1 MWATGREL
9 GLKGQGSREVR
20 LASAQ
25 SWGPL
30 VLGHI
35 LVYQGY
41 MYVSRE
47 RNPFFFSP
55 NPCKSSNLQEQR
67 GEGVPPP
74 PEPRWPIS
82 FHRRNPI
89 IALRSPT
96 LPRHS
101 QSTKLQVN
109 LSSEAPTYAHSP
121 GLSFPGAC
129 KGPENIHSL
138 GLATL
143 GHQIEW
149 SLVPG
154 CTGGLGCEPRVSAAC
169 LVLKNVTEIL
179 STRQHTGC
187 HILLPRRA
195 GLWDPS

>member
-1 MWATGREL
+1 MWKVPEVGTRKAEMWATGREL

-109 LSSEAPTYAHSP
+109 LSSEHRHMPTARGSA
-121 GLSFPGAC
+121 S
-129 KGPENIHSL
+129 
-138 GLATL
+138 
-143 GHQIEW
+143 Q
-149 SLVPG
+149 
-154 CTGGLGCEPRVSAAC
+154 EP
-169 LVLKNVTEIL
+169 
-179 STRQHTGC
+179 TR
-187 HILLPRRA
+187 LLRTFTPWA
-195 GLWDPS
+195 